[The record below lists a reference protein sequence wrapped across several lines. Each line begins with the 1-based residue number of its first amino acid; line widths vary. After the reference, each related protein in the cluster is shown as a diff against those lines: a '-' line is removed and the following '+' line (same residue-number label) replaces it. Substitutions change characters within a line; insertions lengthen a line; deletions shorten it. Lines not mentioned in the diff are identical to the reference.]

1 MNRIRLF
8 VTIPLFPFPFS
19 LPPSPFINL
28 LITMKTSI
36 LTRRNPLSSIVLLA
50 SILGSLPALA
60 DTPSLS
66 YQGANV
72 YKDSKG
78 MVYKVSTADVS
89 VQYDGV
95 QVSKSIWNDACGV
108 VRASFSTATG
118 MPHSMVLNGTTRNL
132 DYDSELRDKLKY
144 KCVNGVAD
152 WGGGIA
158 PAKMV
163 RTGEKTDM
171 YDRAI
176 RRTVYFLPS
185 MTGGVSKQSI
195 LTYAASLTHKAKPTC
210 GFVVVNPA
218 ANPQKRTSTA
228 LKLDNT
234 AIDLATL
241 PVNPAPPECVKGK
254 LFTGGGTAAVGG
266 ATMYRTAKAV
276 YITGQTAGSINVVKY
291 DALRSRSFKTT
302 QTCGLF
308 AIDFGKE
315 SPASIKIGATT
326 YTPATVTSTTVTSCS
341 SAGFG
346 AIMADKLYKNGTDY
360 YYKVTDLTKK
370 SIAVET
376 PYLVTKKIAVNVCGF
391 TTIPSLNMA
400 EGYTTGDKL
409 IVNES
414 TPYDVST
421 LPLVTT
427 APLCQN
433 GVIYTSA
440 P

>member
-1 MNRIRLF
+1 
-8 VTIPLFPFPFS
+8 
-19 LPPSPFINL
+19 
-28 LITMKTSI
+28 MKTST
-36 LTRRNPLSSIVLLA
+36 LTRLNPLSLIVLLTSTLA
-50 SILGSLPALA
+50 SLPAFA
-60 DTPSLS
+60 DTPSLT
-66 YQGANV
+66 YQGASI

-78 MVYKVSTADVS
+78 MVYKVSNADVS
-89 VQYDGV
+89 VQYSGV
-95 QVSKSIWNDACGV
+95 QVSKSIWSDACGFA
-108 VRASFSTATG
+108 RISFSKTSSSLPGSVTF
-118 MPHSMVLNGTTRNL
+118 NGSTDNISSI
-132 DYDSELRDKLKY
+132 YKIDKPGY
-144 KCVNGVAD
+144 KCTNGVAK
-152 WGGGIA
+152 WGVIPQTNVFKTVTSTNASSLATGAVIYY
-158 PAKMV
+158 PPT
-163 RTGEKTDM
+163 RTGG
-171 YDRAI
+171 AN
-176 RRTVYFLPS
+176 
-185 MTGGVSKQSI
+185 KQSI
-195 LTYAASLTHKAKPTC
+195 VTYAANMIHNTKPTC
-210 GFVVVNPA
+210 GFVVVNPT
-218 ANPQKRTSTA
+218 ANAQKRTSTA
-228 LKLDNT
+228 LSFDGSS
-234 AIDLATL
+234 IDLATL

>member
-1 MNRIRLF
+1 
-8 VTIPLFPFPFS
+8 
-19 LPPSPFINL
+19 
-28 LITMKTSI
+28 MKTSN
-36 LTRRNPLSSIVLLA
+36 LTRFNVTTAILLVASLVSTIPVLAAPVL
-50 SILGSLPALA
+50 
-60 DTPSLS
+60 T
-66 YQGANV
+66 YNGANI
-72 YKDSKG
+72 YKDSRG

-89 VQYDGV
+89 VKYSGV
-95 QVSKSIWNDACGV
+95 QVSKSVWSDACGV
-108 VRASFSTATG
+108 AKISFSANSGIPNTVTFGGSADTL
-118 MPHSMVLNGTTRNL
+118 SNL
-132 DYDSELRDKLKY
+132 SNRSKLKY

-152 WGGGIA
+152 WGTAGAQTSVVQSSRNNSAGDPIGTTVYY
-158 PAKMV
+158 PPT
-163 RTGEKTDM
+163 RTGGAMKQNLVMYTTD
-171 YDRAI
+171 
-176 RRTVYFLPS
+176 V
-185 MTGGVSKQSI
+185 
-195 LTYAASLTHKAKPTC
+195 THKAKPTC
-210 GFVVVNPA
+210 GFVALNPA
-218 ANPQKRTSTA
+218 ANSQKRTSTA
-228 LKLDNT
+228 LALDGSS
-234 AIDLATL
+234 IDIATL

-308 AIDFGKE
+308 AIDFKKE

-326 YTPATVTSTTVTSCS
+326 YTPATATSTTVTSCS
-341 SAGFG
+341 SADLGV
-346 AIMADKLYKNGTDY
+346 MTADKLYKNGTSY

-370 SIAVET
+370 AITVET

-400 EGYTTGDKL
+400 EGFTTGDKL

-414 TPYDVST
+414 TPYDVSA

-433 GVIYTSA
+433 GVVYVSA

>member
-1 MNRIRLF
+1 
-8 VTIPLFPFPFS
+8 
-19 LPPSPFINL
+19 
-28 LITMKTSI
+28 MKTST
-36 LTRRNPLSSIVLLA
+36 LTRLNPLSLIVLLT
-50 SILGSLPALA
+50 SILASLPAFA
-60 DTPSLS
+60 DTPTLT
-66 YQGANV
+66 YNGASI

-89 VQYDGV
+89 VRYSGV
-95 QVSKSIWNDACGV
+95 QVSKSIWSDACGFA
-108 VRASFSTATG
+108 RISFSKTSSSLPGSVTF
-118 MPHSMVLNGTTRNL
+118 NGSTDNI
-132 DYDSELRDKLKY
+132 SSIGEIHKPGY
-144 KCVNGVAD
+144 KCTNGVAK
-152 WGGGIA
+152 WGVIPQTNVFKTVTSTNASSLATGAVIYY
-158 PAKMV
+158 PPT
-163 RTGEKTDM
+163 RTGG
-171 YDRAI
+171 AN
-176 RRTVYFLPS
+176 
-185 MTGGVSKQSI
+185 KQSI
-195 LTYAASLTHKAKPTC
+195 VTYAANMIHNTKPTC
-210 GFVVVNPA
+210 GFVAVNPA

-228 LKLDNT
+228 LSFDGT

-241 PVNPAPPECVKGK
+241 PLNPTPPECVKGK

-308 AIDFGKE
+308 AIDFKKE

-326 YTPATVTSTTVTSCS
+326 YTPATATSTTVTSCS
-341 SAGFG
+341 SADFG
-346 AIMADKLYKNGTDY
+346 TMTADKLYKNGTSY

-370 SIAVET
+370 AIAVET

-400 EGYTTGDKL
+400 EGFTTGDKL

-414 TPYDVST
+414 TPYDVSA

-433 GVIYTSA
+433 GVVYVSA